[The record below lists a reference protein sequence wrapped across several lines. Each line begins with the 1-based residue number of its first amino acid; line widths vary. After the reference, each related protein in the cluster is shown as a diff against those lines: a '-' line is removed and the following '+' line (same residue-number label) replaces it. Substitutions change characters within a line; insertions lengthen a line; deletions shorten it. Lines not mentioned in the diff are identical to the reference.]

1 MTPHIQETNF
11 FRSYCQAGATICTKK
26 APCCVISELA
36 TKTYEVFLGSGLIL
50 TQSMQFIIYYLLIL
64 YLLDTSISVYCI
76 WTTKTHTVTMSC
88 TTNTYKYII
97 YLRGMYCTSHDNNS
111 NYAPY
116 MYMCI
121 FNASCKLWSVFVFV
135 CSRVTLFNVCI
146 LLCDTYVAY

>member
-1 MTPHIQETNF
+1 MHQESSLLCDIRISNQNLWGFSGFWTHTYSIHAVYHLLFINTIFTRHIN
-11 FRSYCQAGATICTKK
+11 
-26 APCCVISELA
+26 IS
-36 TKTYEVFLGSGLIL
+36 
-50 TQSMQFIIYYLLIL
+50 IL
-64 YLLDTSISVYCI
+64 YLDHKNSYSHDVLH
-76 WTTKTHTVTMSC
+76 W
-88 TTNTYKYII
+88 TYKYII